1 MVTKC
6 SDSIMML
13 RFGKIKVTKEEFFLA
28 KKVIKTCNVD
38 VDNVFVLKSKRGIIM
53 SSN

>member
-6 SDSIMML
+6 FDSIMML

-38 VDNVFVLKSKRGIIM
+38 VDNVFVLKSNRGIIM